1 MDRRIIRWGLSGLLL
16 TSVAVGATAATKP
29 TTTTPPKTASA
40 NRKIQPAGKVVQTSQ
55 TTQASPNALA
65 IKWVYD
71 LDSAHKQSLATGK
84 PMLIVCGGPW
94 CVYCKKLEKEVL
106 GHPTIARYINK
117 TFIAVHLDSEKDQKA
132 VQILEVKSL
141 PTTVILSPDADLL
154 GSVEGFVKPRD
165 YAQVLKQSIDFQKTL
180 RGGSALAMKAGK

>member
-16 TSVAVGATAATKP
+16 TSVAVGATAASKP
-29 TTTTPPKTASA
+29 APSS
-40 NRKIQPAGKVVQTSQ
+40 RKPEQ
-55 TTQASPNALA
+55 TTQSPQASPNQPS

-71 LDSAHKQSLATGK
+71 LNKAHELSLATGK

-106 GHPTIARYINK
+106 GHPTIARYIDK

-141 PTTVILSPDADLL
+141 PTTVILSPNADLL
-154 GSVEGFVKPRD
+154 GSVEGYVKARD
-165 YAQVLKQSIDFQKTL
+165 YALVLKQSVEFQKTL
-180 RGGSALAMKAGK
+180 RGDPAVALRKGGK

>member
-1 MDRRIIRWGLSGLLL
+1 MDRRIIHWGLSGLLL
-16 TSVAVGATAATKP
+16 SSVAAGVTVGATAVSKP
-29 TTTTPPKTASA
+29 AASSNKAVQSSQSTPLPQSAPSIKWIYDLKTA
-40 NRKIQPAGKVVQTSQ
+40 
-55 TTQASPNALA
+55 QA
-65 IKWVYD
+65 
-71 LDSAHKQSLATGK
+71 QSLASGK

-117 TFIAVHLDSEKDQKA
+117 TFIAVHLDSDKDQRA

-141 PTTVILSPDADLL
+141 PTTVILSPNADLL

-165 YAQVLKQSIDFQKTL
+165 YASVLKQSVDFQKTL
-180 RGGSALAMKAGK
+180 REDAALAQSKGKK

>member
-29 TTTTPPKTASA
+29 ASTAASKPA
-40 NRKIQPAGKVVQTSQ
+40 PASRKVEQSTQV
-55 TTQASPNALA
+55 TQASPNAPS
-65 IKWVYD
+65 IKWIYD
-71 LDSAHKQSLATGK
+71 LNSAHEQSLATGK

-106 GHPTIARYINK
+106 GNPTIARYINK

-141 PTTVILSPDADLL
+141 PTTVILSPEADLL
-154 GSVEGFVKPRD
+154 GSVEGFVQPRD
-165 YAQVLKQSIDFQKTL
+165 YALVLKQSIDFQKTL
-180 RGGSALAMKAGK
+180 RGEKAVALRKAGK